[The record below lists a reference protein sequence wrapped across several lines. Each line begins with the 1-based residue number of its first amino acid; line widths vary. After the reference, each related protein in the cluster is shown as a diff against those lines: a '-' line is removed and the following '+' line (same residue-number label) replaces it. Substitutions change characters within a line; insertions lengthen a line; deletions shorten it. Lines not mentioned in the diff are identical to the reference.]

1 MEKYKSVFDKD
12 IGKIS
17 NLQASI
23 VLKENVSPIF
33 IKSRTVPFS
42 LVPKVNDEIDYLV
55 SQGILEKVN
64 HSDWATPI
72 VPVVKSNGRVRL
84 CGDFKVNFNS

>member
-55 SQGILEKVN
+55 SQGILEEVN